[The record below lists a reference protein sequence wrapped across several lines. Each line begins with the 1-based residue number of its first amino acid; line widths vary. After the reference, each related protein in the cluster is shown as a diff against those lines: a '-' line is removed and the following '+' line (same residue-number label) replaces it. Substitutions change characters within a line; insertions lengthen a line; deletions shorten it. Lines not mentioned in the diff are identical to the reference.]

1 MKVEGIILND
11 KLQRRHT
18 TPTLLSG
25 SRMSPKGPGSQEGP
39 KMEVRVSCVA
49 TPGAEPQGIR
59 VKIPEPKKPPTSPPF
74 DDPMRARC
82 PSVPE
87 KDLYKK
93 AVSLDRRD
101 RYPTLSGAE
110 IKRGLI
116 PGGVDVP
123 RTTRRNPML
132 DRKYRFPT
140 ISGAE
145 LKRGLAIGKCPLEDG
160 LDLSLAP
167 WPGMKWACVRVLH
180 LYCKVFDQF
189 ELFELIVR

>member
-1 MKVEGIILND
+1 
-11 KLQRRHT
+11 
-18 TPTLLSG
+18 
-25 SRMSPKGPGSQEGP
+25 MSPKGPASQEGP
-39 KMEVRVSCVA
+39 KMEVRVSCVP
-49 TPGAEPQGIR
+49 TPGAEPQGVR
-59 VKIPEPKKPPTSPPF
+59 VRIPEPKKRPMSPPF
-74 DDPMRARC
+74 LESTVTRTRC

-87 KDLYKK
+87 KDFYRKTS
-93 AVSLDRRD
+93 SLERRD

-116 PGGVDVP
+116 SNSTEPLT
-123 RTTRRNPML
+123 RRRNPML
-132 DRKYRFPT
+132 DRRNRYPT

-145 LKRGLAIGKCPLEDG
+145 LRRSMAIGKCPLEDG

>member
-1 MKVEGIILND
+1 
-11 KLQRRHT
+11 
-18 TPTLLSG
+18 
-25 SRMSPKGPGSQEGP
+25 MSPKGPGQEGPP
-39 KMEVRVSCVA
+39 KMEVRVSCVPS
-49 TPGAEPQGIR
+49 PGAEPQGIR
-59 VKIPEPKKPPTSPPF
+59 VRIPEPKKRPVSPPF
-74 DDPMRARC
+74 HHDSMRARC

-87 KDLYKK
+87 KDLYRKT
-93 AVSLDRRD
+93 ASLDRRD

-116 PGGVDVP
+116 PGGGLEMAAP
-123 RTTRRNPML
+123 RNRRNPML
-132 DRKYRFPT
+132 DRRNRFPT

>member
-1 MKVEGIILND
+1 
-11 KLQRRHT
+11 
-18 TPTLLSG
+18 
-25 SRMSPKGPGSQEGP
+25 MSPKGPSQEGP
-39 KMEVRVSCVA
+39 KMEVRVSCVSS
-49 TPGAEPQGIR
+49 PGAEPQGIR
-59 VKIPEPKKPPTSPPF
+59 VKIPEPKKRPMSPPF
-74 DDPMRARC
+74 HEATRARC
-82 PSVPE
+82 PTVSE
-87 KDLYKK
+87 KDFYKK

-116 PGGVDVP
+116 PGGVDAP
-123 RTTRRNPML
+123 RTRRNPML
-132 DRKYRFPT
+132 DRKNRFPT

>member
-1 MKVEGIILND
+1 
-11 KLQRRHT
+11 
-18 TPTLLSG
+18 
-25 SRMSPKGPGSQEGP
+25 
-39 KMEVRVSCVA
+39 MEVRVSCVA
-49 TPGAEPQGIR
+49 APGAEPQGIR
-59 VKIPEPKKPPTSPPF
+59 VKIPEPKKRPTSPPF